1 MAHIRFSI
9 QVDTED
15 EEPSRV
21 VRRIEG
27 TVYEYE
33 GESDTEKQIGDL
45 RCFLVQPGLAEE
57 KQIHLFDAMDS
68 INDETAECYEAVF
81 DPATNDWN
89 ADIEDLYA
97 GGPVGVDLLF
107 IEQIRLNERHRGKG
121 IGRNVVREIIETFGL
136 QCGLVVC
143 KPFPLEYSGW
153 AEKYSAAQQAEP
165 DFDRKKTVAFEG
177 VRLFWQKCG
186 FIQLPGS
193 DFFAHCPGLLRQ
205 PDLDARKTSP
215 VRVARGRRRLIRG
228 RNR

>member
-21 VRRIEG
+21 VRQIEG
-27 TVYEYE
+27 TVYDYE

-68 INDETAECYEAVF
+68 INDETVECYEAVF
-81 DPATNDWN
+81 DLVTNDYN

-107 IEQIRLNERHRGKG
+107 IEQIRVDERHRGKG

-136 QCGLVVC
+136 QFPFGILRMGREVFGRAFAWLLWTI
-143 KPFPLEYSGW
+143 FPLAHMAWVNGLPRPATETT
-153 AEKYSAAQQAEP
+153 APHP
-165 DFDRKKTVAFEG
+165 DEHPA
-177 VRLFWQKCG
+177 
-186 FIQLPGS
+186 
-193 DFFAHCPGLLRQ
+193 
-205 PDLDARKTSP
+205 SP
-215 VRVARGRRRLIRG
+215 VGTPPQH
-228 RNR
+228 

>member
-68 INDETAECYEAVF
+68 ISDETAECYEAVF
-81 DPATNDWN
+81 DLATNEWN

-97 GGPVGVDLLF
+97 GGPAGIDLLF
-107 IEQIRLNERHRGKG
+107 IEQIRLDEGHRGKG
-121 IGRNVVREIIETFGL
+121 IGRNVVREIIETFGF

-153 AEKYSAAQQAEP
+153 AEKYSAAEQAKP
-165 DFDRKKTVAFEG
+165 DFDRKKTATFEG

-205 PDLDARKTSP
+205 PDPGARKTSP
-215 VRVARGRRRLIRG
+215 VRVPRGRGRLIRG
-228 RNR
+228 SNR